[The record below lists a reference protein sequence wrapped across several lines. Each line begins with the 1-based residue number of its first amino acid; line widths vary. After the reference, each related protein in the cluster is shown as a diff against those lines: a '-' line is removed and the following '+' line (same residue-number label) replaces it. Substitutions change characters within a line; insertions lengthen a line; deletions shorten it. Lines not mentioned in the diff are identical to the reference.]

1 MALSARVSACS
12 RPGPDPNGGVIPS
25 GGATRNLLIL
35 FFDRDNREFLRGGI
49 TMADYVRP
57 MDLLQEV
64 VELAKKKSELSIRDM
79 LIRGILAGAF
89 LGYATSLVFVVLS
102 QGLPP
107 IVGAILFPVG
117 FVILVLLGL
126 ELVTGNFA
134 LLPAGVMAGKVRM
147 TKLLRNLAW
156 VYLGNLI
163 GSLLFAGLFY
173 LAITNWGTGN
183 GGAVADLLKQAA
195 QKKTLAYVAL
205 GSAGWG
211 TALVKAVLCNWMVT
225 IGAVLAM
232 SSKST
237 VGKIAAMWL
246 PIMTFFALGFEHSVV
261 NMFLI
266 PSGMMLGAPISIA
279 QALLWNL
286 LPVTLGNLLAGS
298 LLTGMALYA
307 TYPAA
312 SSPVVGR
319 VQVIATAQDDQQ
331 TAFATTGSLR

>member
-1 MALSARVSACS
+1 M
-12 RPGPDPNGGVIPS
+12 
-25 GGATRNLLIL
+25 T
-35 FFDRDNREFLRGGI
+35 
-49 TMADYVRP
+49 DYVGP
-57 MDLLQEV
+57 KELLQEAV
-64 VELAKKKSELSIRDM
+64 QLAKRKSELTVRDM

-102 QGLPP
+102 QGLAP

-134 LLPAGVMAGKVRM
+134 LLPAGAMAGTVRF
-147 TKLLRNLAW
+147 TKLLRNWGW

-163 GSLLFAGLFY
+163 GSLLYAALFFV
-173 LAITNWGTGN
+173 AITNWHTGN

-195 QKKTLAYVAL
+195 QKKTLAYMAL
-205 GSAGWG
+205 GPSGWG
-211 TALVKAVLCNWMVT
+211 TALVKAILCNWMVT

-266 PSGMMLGAPISIA
+266 PSGMMLGAPISVG

-286 LPVTLGNLLAGS
+286 LPVTLGNMVAGT

-307 TYPAA
+307 TYPTQAVPTA
-312 SSPVVGR
+312 SMANVLPTEQNER
-319 VQVIATAQDDQQ
+319 QA
-331 TAFATTGSLR
+331 AFAAAAGVQ

>member
-1 MALSARVSACS
+1 M
-12 RPGPDPNGGVIPS
+12 
-25 GGATRNLLIL
+25 T
-35 FFDRDNREFLRGGI
+35 
-49 TMADYVRP
+49 DYVGP
-57 MDLLQEV
+57 KELLQEAV
-64 VELAKKKSELSIRDM
+64 QLGKRKSELTVRDM

-102 QGLPP
+102 QGLAP

-134 LLPAGVMAGKVRM
+134 LLPAGVMAGTVRF
-147 TKLLRNLAW
+147 TKLLRNWGW

-163 GSLLFAGLFY
+163 GSLLYAALFFV
-173 LAITNWGTGN
+173 AITNWHTGN

-195 QKKTLAYVAL
+195 QKKTLAYMAL
-205 GSAGWG
+205 GPSGWA
-211 TALVKAVLCNWMVT
+211 TALVKAILCNWMVT

-266 PSGMMLGAPISIA
+266 PSGMMLGAPISVG
-279 QALLWNL
+279 QALFWNL
-286 LPVTLGNLLAGS
+286 LPVTLGNMVAGT

-307 TYPAA
+307 TYPTQAVPA
-312 SSPVVGR
+312 LSMANVLPTE
-319 VQVIATAQDDQQ
+319 QNEQQ
-331 TAFATTGSLR
+331 GAFAAAAGAQ

>member
-1 MALSARVSACS
+1 
-12 RPGPDPNGGVIPS
+12 
-25 GGATRNLLIL
+25 
-35 FFDRDNREFLRGGI
+35 
-49 TMADYVRP
+49 MADCVGPTDLVR
-57 MDLLQEV
+57 EA

-89 LGYATSLVFVVLS
+89 LGYATSLVFMVLS

-134 LLPAGVMAGKVRM
+134 LLPAGVLAGTVRF
-147 TKLLRNLAW
+147 TKLLRNWAW

-163 GSLLFAGLFY
+163 GSLLYAVLFY
-173 LAITNWGTGN
+173 LVITNWRTGN
-183 GGAVADLLKQAA
+183 GGVIADLLKQAA
-195 QKKTLAYVAL
+195 QKKTLAYMAL
-205 GSAGWG
+205 GSSGWA
-211 TALVKAVLCNWMVT
+211 TAMVKAVLCNWMVT
-225 IGAVLAM
+225 IGAVMALV
-232 SSKST
+232 SRST

-266 PSGMMLGAPISIA
+266 PSGMMLGAPISVG

-286 LPVTLGNLLAGS
+286 LPVTIGNIVAGT

-307 TYPAA
+307 TYP
-312 SSPVVGR
+312 
-319 VQVIATAQDDQQ
+319 TQ
-331 TAFATTGSLR
+331 TAPAATTAEVLPTVQSEKQAAFAAAAGVQ

>member
-1 MALSARVSACS
+1 M
-12 RPGPDPNGGVIPS
+12 
-25 GGATRNLLIL
+25 
-35 FFDRDNREFLRGGI
+35 
-49 TMADYVRP
+49 MDYVGP
-57 MDLLQEV
+57 KELIQEAV
-64 VELAKKKSELSIRDM
+64 QLAKRKSDLPVRDM

-134 LLPAGVMAGKVRM
+134 LLPAGVMAGSVRV
-147 TKLLRNLAW
+147 TRLLRNWGW
-156 VYLGNLI
+156 VYLGNMI
-163 GSLLFAGLFY
+163 GSLLYAALFY
-173 LAITNWGTGN
+173 LAITSWRTGN
-183 GGAVADLLKQAA
+183 GGAIADLLKQAA

-205 GSAGWG
+205 GPSGWA
-211 TALVKAVLCNWMVT
+211 TAVVKAILCNWMVT
-225 IGAVLAM
+225 IGAVLALA
-232 SSKST
+232 SRST

-266 PSGMMLGAPISIA
+266 PSGMMLGAPISVG

-286 LPVTLGNLLAGS
+286 LPVTLGNLVAGT

-307 TYPAA
+307 TYPTQAIPAA
-312 SSPVVGR
+312 SKAELLPA
-319 VQVIATAQDDQQ
+319 QQNEQQATFATA
-331 TAFATTGSLR
+331 TGDLR

>member
-1 MALSARVSACS
+1 
-12 RPGPDPNGGVIPS
+12 
-25 GGATRNLLIL
+25 
-35 FFDRDNREFLRGGI
+35 
-49 TMADYVRP
+49 MADYVRP
-57 MDLLQEV
+57 MDLLQEA

-147 TKLLRNLAW
+147 RKLLRNLAW

-163 GSLLFAGLFY
+163 GSLLYAGLFY
-173 LAITNWGTGN
+173 LAITNWRTGN

-195 QKKTLAYVAL
+195 QKKTLAYMAL
-205 GSAGWG
+205 GANGWG
-211 TALVKAVLCNWMVT
+211 TAVVKAVLCNWMVT

-266 PSGMMLGAPISIA
+266 PSGMMLGAPISLT

-286 LPVTLGNLLAGS
+286 LPVTIGNLFAGT

-312 SSPVVGR
+312 SSPIVGR

-331 TAFATTGSLR
+331 TAFATTGSLQ

>member
-1 MALSARVSACS
+1 M
-12 RPGPDPNGGVIPS
+12 
-25 GGATRNLLIL
+25 T
-35 FFDRDNREFLRGGI
+35 
-49 TMADYVRP
+49 DYVGP
-57 MDLLQEV
+57 KELVQEAV
-64 VELAKKKSELSIRDM
+64 LLAKRKSELTVRDM

-117 FVILVLLGL
+117 FVILVLLGM

-134 LLPAGVMAGKVRM
+134 LLPAGVLAGTVRFS
-147 TKLLRNLAW
+147 KLLRNWAW

-163 GSLLFAGLFY
+163 GSLLYAALFY
-173 LAITNWGTGN
+173 VAITNWRTGN

-195 QKKTLAYVAL
+195 QKKTLAYLAL
-205 GSAGWG
+205 GPSGWG

-232 SSKST
+232 ASKST
-237 VGKIAAMWL
+237 SGKISAMWL

-266 PSGMMLGAPISIA
+266 PSGMMLGAPISVG

-286 LPVTLGNLLAGS
+286 LPVTLGNMVAGS

-307 TYPAA
+307 TYPTQTAPAA
-312 SSPVVGR
+312 SKVEVAPAE
-319 VQVIATAQDDQQ
+319 QNEQDAAFAATAVQ
-331 TAFATTGSLR
+331 

>member
-1 MALSARVSACS
+1 
-12 RPGPDPNGGVIPS
+12 
-25 GGATRNLLIL
+25 
-35 FFDRDNREFLRGGI
+35 
-49 TMADYVRP
+49 MADYVRP
-57 MDLLQEV
+57 MDVVQEA

-89 LGYATSLVFVVLS
+89 LGYATSLVFVILS

-134 LLPAGVMAGKVRM
+134 LLPAGVMAGKIRI
-147 TKLLRNLAW
+147 TKLLRNWAW

-163 GSLLFAGLFY
+163 GSLLYAVLFY
-173 LAITNWGTGN
+173 LAITNWRTGN
-183 GGAVADLLKQAA
+183 GGAIADLLKQAA
-195 QKKTLAYVAL
+195 QKKTVAYMAL
-205 GSAGWG
+205 GSSGWA
-211 TALVKAVLCNWMVT
+211 TAMVKAVLCNWMVT
-225 IGAVLAM
+225 IGAMLALV
-232 SSKST
+232 SRST

-266 PSGMMLGAPISIA
+266 PSGMLLGAPISVG

-286 LPVTLGNLLAGS
+286 LPVTLGNMIAGT
-298 LLTGMALYA
+298 LLTGMSLYA
-307 TYPAA
+307 TYPTQAVPA
-312 SSPVVGR
+312 VSKAEVLPAE
-319 VQVIATAQDDQQ
+319 QNEQQ
-331 TAFATTGSLR
+331 TAFAAAAGGLR